1 MRGLSLSGG
10 GIKAAAH
17 IGALKAFEEEK
28 IKFDCVSGA
37 SSGSI
42 IATMYALGYSSD
54 EMWKL
59 FKKYYKKI
67 KYVEWK
73 QVIKM
78 ILGLIFTRRLVI
90 DGLNSGKVIEKIIN
104 EICKKSYVEK
114 MENPPEK
121 DNENQ
126 GNSDNNKN
134 INEIKMPLM
143 ISMVDLQKGTVYIAS
158 SQEKRKVLQDN
169 TKYISDIPIA
179 TAVRAS
185 CSFPVVFSPCK
196 FDGLQLIDGGTRE
209 NLPWKGLKEYGAD
222 EVYGIAF
229 DTILEKNQCCKNM
242 IEVAARAM
250 ELQGRELANYE
261 KEGIDHLI
269 TICLKKVALLDSN
282 QIDVLYKMGYEETK
296 KKLNLLKKSTK

>member
-78 ILGLIFTRRLVI
+78 IFGLIFTRSLVI

-104 EICKKSYVEK
+104 EICKKSHVE
-114 MENPPEK
+114 
-121 DNENQ
+121 
-126 GNSDNNKN
+126 N

-229 DTILEKNQCCKNM
+229 DTILAKNQCCKNM

-269 TICLKKVALLDSN
+269 TICLKKVALLDSS

-296 KKLNLLKKSTK
+296 KQLNLLKKSTK

>member
-104 EICKKSYVEK
+104 EICKKSYVE
-114 MENPPEK
+114 
-121 DNENQ
+121 
-126 GNSDNNKN
+126 N

-185 CSFPVVFSPCK
+185 CSFPVVFSPYK

-209 NLPWKGLKEYGAD
+209 NLPWKWLKEYGAD

-269 TICLKKVALLDSN
+269 TICLKKVALLDSS
-282 QIDVLYKMGYEETK
+282 QIDELYKMGYEETK
-296 KKLNLLKKSTK
+296 KQLNLLKKSTK

>member
-10 GIKAAAH
+10 GIKATAH

-104 EICKKSYVEK
+104 EICKKSYVE
-114 MENPPEK
+114 
-121 DNENQ
+121 
-126 GNSDNNKN
+126 N

-296 KKLNLLKKSTK
+296 KQLNLLKKSTK

>member
-78 ILGLIFTRRLVI
+78 ILGLIF
-90 DGLNSGKVIEKIIN
+90 
-104 EICKKSYVEK
+104 
-114 MENPPEK
+114 
-121 DNENQ
+121 
-126 GNSDNNKN
+126 
-134 INEIKMPLM
+134 
-143 ISMVDLQKGTVYIAS
+143 
-158 SQEKRKVLQDN
+158 
-169 TKYISDIPIA
+169 
-179 TAVRAS
+179 
-185 CSFPVVFSPCK
+185 
-196 FDGLQLIDGGTRE
+196 
-209 NLPWKGLKEYGAD
+209 
-222 EVYGIAF
+222 
-229 DTILEKNQCCKNM
+229 
-242 IEVAARAM
+242 
-250 ELQGRELANYE
+250 
-261 KEGIDHLI
+261 
-269 TICLKKVALLDSN
+269 
-282 QIDVLYKMGYEETK
+282 
-296 KKLNLLKKSTK
+296 ST

>member
-104 EICKKSYVEK
+104 EICKKSYVE
-114 MENPPEK
+114 
-121 DNENQ
+121 
-126 GNSDNNKN
+126 N

-229 DTILEKNQCCKNM
+229 DTILAKNQCCKNM

-296 KKLNLLKKSTK
+296 KQLNLLKKSTK

>member
-78 ILGLIFTRRLVI
+78 IFGLIFTRRLII

-104 EICKKSYVEK
+104 EICKKSHVE
-114 MENPPEK
+114 
-121 DNENQ
+121 
-126 GNSDNNKN
+126 N

-169 TKYISDIPIA
+169 IKYISDIPIA

-269 TICLKKVALLDSN
+269 TICLKKVALLDSS

-296 KKLNLLKKSTK
+296 KQLNLLKKSTK

>member
-104 EICKKSYVEK
+104 EICKKSYVE
-114 MENPPEK
+114 
-121 DNENQ
+121 
-126 GNSDNNKN
+126 N

-222 EVYGIAF
+222 EVYGITF

-296 KKLNLLKKSTK
+296 KQLNLLKKSTK

>member
-78 ILGLIFTRRLVI
+78 ILGLLFTRRLVI

-104 EICKKSYVEK
+104 EICKKSHVE
-114 MENPPEK
+114 
-121 DNENQ
+121 
-126 GNSDNNKN
+126 N

-169 TKYISDIPIA
+169 TKYISDIPIS

-196 FDGLQLIDGGTRE
+196 FDGIQLIDGGTRE

-269 TICLKKVALLDSN
+269 TICLKKVALLDSS
-282 QIDVLYKMGYEETK
+282 QIDVLYQMGYEETK
-296 KKLNLLKKSTK
+296 KQLNLLKKSTK

>member
-1 MRGLSLSGG
+1 MGGLSLSGG

-104 EICKKSYVEK
+104 EICKKSYVE
-114 MENPPEK
+114 
-121 DNENQ
+121 
-126 GNSDNNKN
+126 N

-269 TICLKKVALLDSN
+269 TICLKKVALLDSS
-282 QIDVLYKMGYEETK
+282 QIDELYKMGYEETK
-296 KKLNLLKKSTK
+296 KQLNLLKKSTK

>member
-1 MRGLSLSGG
+1 M
-10 GIKAAAH
+10 
-17 IGALKAFEEEK
+17 KAFEEEK

-104 EICKKSYVEK
+104 EICKKSYVE
-114 MENPPEK
+114 
-121 DNENQ
+121 
-126 GNSDNNKN
+126 N

-269 TICLKKVALLDSN
+269 TICLKKVALLDSS
-282 QIDVLYKMGYEETK
+282 QIDELYKMGYEETK
-296 KKLNLLKKSTK
+296 KQLNLLKKSTK